1 MKKLFNSPKGVM
13 PALVTPFTRT
23 DEIDK
28 NGSRWLVRNAIET
41 GVHAL
46 ICAGSLGEFPCL
58 TDEERQTVIKT
69 VVDEANGKVPVIAG
83 VGSGSTKTSI
93 IIAKEAA
100 DLGVDAIEALPP
112 YYFNIG
118 DEAVFAHYE
127 KLASSINVS
136 VIIYNFPGTTKVT
149 MSPALIARLAAIP
162 NIIGIKNSVD
172 SLLHLR
178 QIIRSTHDISAK
190 KPFAVL
196 CGIEDYLIPG
206 ILLGAK
212 GTVSGFSNFIP
223 KVLVQ
228 IYNDCL
234 NGKPTEAFDL
244 YNRIV
249 APLKELAPPPEPV
262 SALKTGASL
271 FGPINTAVRLPLL
284 DAPKDTGV
292 KMKAILQ
299 SEGLL

>member
-1 MKKLFNSPKGVM
+1 LFENPKGVM
-13 PALVTPFTRT
+13 PALVTPFTT
-23 DEIDK
+23 SDDVDK
-28 NGSRWLVRNAIET
+28 TASRWLVRNAIEG
-41 GVHAL
+41 GVHGV
-46 ICAGSLGEFPCL
+46 ICAGSLGEFPSL

-93 IIAKEAA
+93 ILAKEAA
-100 DLGVDAIEALPP
+100 DIGVDAIEALPP
-112 YYFNIG
+112 FYFNIG
-118 DEAVFAHYE
+118 DEAVYQHYE
-127 KLASSINVS
+127 KLASSVNVP

-149 MSPALIARLAAIP
+149 MSPALITRLAEIP
-162 NIIGIKNSVD
+162 NIVGIKNSVD

-178 QIIRSTHDISAK
+178 QIVRSTRKIAEK

-196 CGIEDYLIPG
+196 CGIEDYLLPG
-206 ILLGAK
+206 LLLGAK

-223 KVLVQ
+223 KILVQ
-228 IYNDCL
+228 IYNNCL
-234 NGKPTEAFDL
+234 NGKITEASDL

-262 SALKTGASL
+262 GALKTGASL
-271 FGPINTAVRLPLL
+271 FGPVGTAVRLPLL
-284 DAPKDTGV
+284 DAPKDTAG

-299 SEGLL
+299 SEGLLP